1 MLVMGEITI
10 SGVWVFI
17 TGLVALVMVFGRTG
31 PTEAALNLSKWIE
44 KTGFHRLAAMLRSP
58 TVARRVFRVAAA
70 LMVVLVFIGGVGV
83 GRWWSENTAHQELD
97 DGLHSAIPPPV
108 ISPPT
113 PQPEWSAQEIAA
125 RIDLWHSIQN
135 AVNAVSSPAGP
146 VVDAYNYGDYTL
158 NIWVTY
164 LPKNRLD
171 YLGGLKEFRKKVSE
185 AADGVQKLRTDYP
198 NFKDVSET
206 IDQSYLGPLLD
217 SIDNLSTAIS
227 ALPEPLPPNYE
238 TTLRPLVGTVRVQMN
253 NFNDWIS
260 NVQSTSKAKLKQLQ
274 IMSHK

>member
-1 MLVMGEITI
+1 MKIMGGITI
-10 SGVWVFI
+10 SGVWFFI
-17 TGLVALVMVFGRTG
+17 TGLVALVMLFGRTG
-31 PTEAALNLSKWIE
+31 PTEAALNLSKWAE
-44 KTGFHRLAAMLRSP
+44 KTGLQRLATMLRSP
-58 TVARRVFRVAAA
+58 IVARRVFRIAAA
-70 LMVVLVFIGGVGV
+70 LMAVLIFLGGVGV
-83 GRWWSENTAHQELD
+83 GSWWSENTARQELD
-97 DGLHSAIPPPV
+97 AGRHSAIPPPV
-108 ISPPT
+108 ISPPM

-135 AVNAVSSPAGP
+135 AVNDVSSPAGP
-146 VVDAYNYGDYTL
+146 VVAAYNYGDFAL

-164 LPKNRLD
+164 LPKNRPD

-185 AADGVQKLRTDYP
+185 AADGVQKIRRDYP

-238 TTLRPLVGTVRVQMN
+238 TTLRPLVGAVRVQMN

-274 IMSHK
+274 ILSHK